1 MYLLDVDME
10 RRPMKNDMKSPIQ
23 QSREQT
29 LITEK
34 LKIFYNSVQEEAI
47 PDRFIQML
55 EQLEK
60 AEQAEKA
67 SSKNPDQ
74 ENESDG

>member
-1 MYLLDVDME
+1 
-10 RRPMKNDMKSPIQ
+10 MKNDMKSSNQ
-23 QSREQT
+23 QSKEQA

-60 AEQAEKA
+60 AEQAEKQA
-67 SSKNPDQ
+67 TEKSDQ
-74 ENESDG
+74 ENKSDG

>member
-1 MYLLDVDME
+1 
-10 RRPMKNDMKSPIQ
+10 MKNDMKSPNQ
-23 QSREQT
+23 QSKEQA

-60 AEQAEKA
+60 AEQAEKQITEK
-67 SSKNPDQ
+67 SDQ
-74 ENESDG
+74 ENKSDG